1 MRPGLMRIL
10 ALDAAL
16 GPCSAALVAD
26 GALLSQHRSS
36 DPRGASA
43 ALPGLVEAVL
53 AESGPESGP
62 RFDAVAVTVG
72 PGSFTG
78 IRAALALGHGLAIGA
93 GVPIF
98 GVTSVEAI
106 AAAWTPVA
114 DTALWVALDTRRGR
128 IFLGRDGTIAAVA
141 LDALP
146 EPDGP
151 IMLAGDAAA
160 AVAERIAA
168 PLTGIGQIEAQF
180 VALAAASPENRVAP
194 QPLYVEPPEAQPTTA
209 KRPAPA

>member
-1 MRPGLMRIL
+1 MRIL

-26 GALLSQHRSS
+26 GVVLAQHHSS

-53 AESGPESGP
+53 GQSGPG
-62 RFDAVAVTVG
+62 FDAVAVTVG

-78 IRAALALGHGLAIGA
+78 IRAALALAHGLAIGA
-93 GVPIF
+93 GVPVF
-98 GVTSVEAI
+98 GVTSVAAM
-106 AAAWTPVA
+106 AAAWAPVA
-114 DTALWVALDTRRGR
+114 GTTLWVAIDTKRGR
-128 IFLGRDGTIAAVA
+128 IFLGRNGALSAVA

-151 IMLAGDAAA
+151 IALAGDAAA
-160 AVAERIAA
+160 MVAERIAA
-168 PLTGIGQIEAQF
+168 SLTGIDHIEAQF
-180 VALAAASPENRVAP
+180 VALAAASPANRVAA
-194 QPLYVEPPEAQPTTA
+194 QPLYVEPPEARPA
-209 KRPAPA
+209 SSMRPAPV